1 MRFVLSL
8 PAAVLLVSL
17 LVGVASAQPPAPA
30 PAPPPPPYGAPIGL
44 EAAMKVLAAAKAEAE
59 ANSWPV
65 AIAVVDGGGHLVAFQ
80 RLDNTQ
86 YGSINVALEKA
97 KTSALFRRPTKAME
111 DALAQGGAGLRVL
124 ALPGAT
130 PVEGGVPIVI
140 DGKLVGAVG
149 VSGVQS
155 TQDAQVATAGAKA
168 VQ

>member
-1 MRFVLSL
+1 
-8 PAAVLLVSL
+8 
-17 LVGVASAQPPAPA
+17 
-30 PAPPPPPYGAPIGL
+30 
-44 EAAMKVLAAAKAEAE
+44 MKVLAAAKAEAE